1 MGNYVVLH
9 AEKCKGNLTGIGQHI
24 DRAHTPHN
32 ADPKRA
38 HLNEELVQPRSSNLT
53 NDVNQRIKE
62 GYTKKKAIRKD
73 AVKAMRVVLSGSP
86 EQMQRISKDEKQ
98 FREWKK
104 ANLEFFSERF
114 GKANLVRFSLH
125 MDETTPHIH
134 AVVVPL
140 SPDGELSAKK
150 MFGGPKELTQ
160 LQTDYA
166 EAMNGFGLG
175 RGKENSTAKH
185 TDIKEYYARVNNQE
199 HLFPDVK
206 VPYKKMLES
215 EETFQKRGQTQLA
228 PIFEALEKSKRTY
241 GQLKGDNVRL
251 MKQKQVLEKE
261 QKELQ
266 NKIEGLKNNNEYLSH
281 EKDFAYSEGKKAGK
295 KEGITEG
302 RKQAVSVINELLKE
316 HKLKAT
322 IDDKATK
329 VGIEPIEEKLNLR
342 PKRGGFR
349 L

>member
-9 AEKCKGNLTGIGQHI
+9 AEKCKGNLTRIGQHI
-24 DRAHTPHN
+24 DRTHTPDN
-32 ADPKRA
+32 ADPERA
-38 HLNEELVQPRSSNLT
+38 HLNEELVQPRSHNLT
-53 NDVNQRIKE
+53 DDVNHRIKE
-62 GYTKKKAIRKD
+62 GYTKKKNIRKD

-86 EQMQRISKDEKQ
+86 EQMQRITKDDAQ

-104 ANLEFFSERF
+104 ANLNFFAERF
-114 GKANLVRFSLH
+114 GVKNLVRFSLH

-166 EAMNGFGLG
+166 EAMKRFGLG

-185 TDIKEYYARVNNQE
+185 TDIREYYARVNAQDK
-199 HLFPDVK
+199 LFPEVK
-206 VPYKKMLES
+206 VPHKKFLERES
-215 EETFQKRGQTQLA
+215 TFQKRGQTQLA

-241 GQLKGDNVRL
+241 GQLKGDNGRL

-261 QKELQ
+261 KKELES
-266 NKIEGLKNNNEYLSH
+266 KIEGLKRDKAYLTH
-281 EKDFAYSEGKKAGK
+281 EKDFAYSEGKKAGR
-295 KEGITEG
+295 IEG
-302 RKQAVSVINELLKE
+302 RKEAVKAINNLLKE
-316 HKLKAT
+316 HKLKIT
-322 IDDKATK
+322 IDDKATEVK
-329 VGIEPIEEKLNLR
+329 LEPHEEKPVLR
-342 PKRGGFR
+342 PKKGGLR

>member
-1 MGNYVVLH
+1 MANYAVLH

-32 ADPKRA
+32 ADPERA

-53 NDVNQRIKE
+53 DDVNHRIKE
-62 GYTKKKAIRKD
+62 GYTKKKNIRKD

-86 EQMQRISKDEKQ
+86 EQMQRIGKDDAQ

-125 MDETTPHIH
+125 MDESTPHIH

-166 EAMNGFGLG
+166 EAMKRFGLG

-185 TDIKEYYARVNNQE
+185 TDIREYYARVNNQE
-199 HLFPDVK
+199 HLFPEVK
-206 VPYKKMLES
+206 VPHKNILES
-215 EETFQKRGQTQLA
+215 EESFQKRGQKELA
-228 PIFEALEKSKRTY
+228 PIFEALEKAKRIN
-241 GQLKGDNVRL
+241 GQLRGDNVRL
-251 MKQKQVLEKE
+251 
-261 QKELQ
+261 
-266 NKIEGLKNNNEYLSH
+266 
-281 EKDFAYSEGKKAGK
+281 K
-295 KEGITEG
+295 KEIERMKKETTENLLAHYRRGAKDIAQSTNKQLESLGINARVDVKESVKGVAFRLTTPTPTE
-302 RKQAVSVINELLKE
+302 
-316 HKLKAT
+316 
-322 IDDKATK
+322 
-329 VGIEPIEEKLNLR
+329 EEKNDLKPKKGGLR
-342 PKRGGFR
+342 